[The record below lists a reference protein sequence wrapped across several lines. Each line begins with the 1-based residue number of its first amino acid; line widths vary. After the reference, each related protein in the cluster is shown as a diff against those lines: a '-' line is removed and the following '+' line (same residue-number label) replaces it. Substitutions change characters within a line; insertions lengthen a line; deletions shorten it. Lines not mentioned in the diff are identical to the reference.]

1 MRVDKDLKKA
11 IKTVGILSTVGM
23 AMAFAIAI
31 GALAGYYADRWLGTA
46 PLFLLIGIGLG
57 IGAAFRNLF
66 VLTKRA
72 RREEND

>member
-1 MRVDKDLKKA
+1 MKVDKDLKKA

-72 RREEND
+72 RREENN

>member
-1 MRVDKDLKKA
+1 MKIDNDLKKA

-31 GALAGYYADRWLGTA
+31 GAVAGYYADKWLGTT
-46 PLFLLIGIGLG
+46 PIFLLIGIGLG

-72 RREEND
+72 RREEDN

>member
-1 MRVDKDLKKA
+1 MKIDEDLKKA

-31 GALAGYYADRWLGTA
+31 GAVAGYYADKWLGTA
-46 PLFLLIGIGLG
+46 PIFLLIGIGLG

-72 RREEND
+72 RREEDK